1 MGNAEY
7 MGRRRRTAKRKT
19 TTRKAKEEKVE
30 EMASYGIFLRLAFL
44 CFFIVRFADSYGYNR
59 GYNPYNRGYNPY
71 NRGYYNRGYNP
82 YNKAGADDRGVTMDT
97 TPTTGATI
105 HTTGATIHTTGG
117 AMDTRSTKLWI
128 QQRIQ
133 QLQRIKQGYKC
144 KCSCGGGDT

>member
-1 MGNAEY
+1 

-44 CFFIVRFADSYGYNR
+44 CFFIVRFADSATTTGLGLMTR
-59 GYNPYNRGYNPY
+59 GM
-71 NRGYYNRGYNP
+71 
-82 YNKAGADDRGVTMDT
+82 TMDT

-105 HTTGATIHTTGG
+105 HTTGATIHHHHHQ

-133 QLQRIKQGYKC
+133 RL
-144 KCSCGGGDT
+144 

>member
-1 MGNAEY
+1 

-59 GYNPYNRGYNPY
+59 GYNPYNRGY
-71 NRGYYNRGYNP
+71 YNRGYNP
-82 YNKAGADDRGVTMDT
+82 YNKAGADDKGMTMDT

-105 HTTGATIHTTGG
+105 HTTGATIHRHHHQ

-133 QLQRIKQGYKC
+133 RL
-144 KCSCGGGDT
+144 

>member
-82 YNKAGADDRGVTMDT
+82 YNKAWADDKGHDYT

-105 HTTGATIHTTGG
+105 HTTGATIHHHHHQ

-128 QQRIQ
+128 QQS
-133 QLQRIKQGYKC
+133 YKC